1 MSDEEKTTLFDVW
14 QMNMINCC
22 NFEIQFLPLEHG
34 TMLVLLPDG
43 KFLLEFGN
51 MLRKDSKCFT
61 FVVENTHMLCA
72 GHPQWDS
79 KKPGQNVEGFKWDK
93 VHEEEAKK
101 NKKKKVSF

>member
-22 NFEIQFLPLEHG
+22 NFEIQFLPLKHG
-34 TMLVLLPDG
+34 RMLVLVSDG

-61 FVVENTHMLCA
+61 FVVKNTHVM
-72 GHPQWDS
+72 
-79 KKPGQNVEGFKWDK
+79 
-93 VHEEEAKK
+93 
-101 NKKKKVSF
+101 